1 MMLFEVGDEV
11 RVRQPTNLFH
21 SELGKV
27 VSIDHVKLLY
37 KVIFHRGN
45 SDVYTCFDLILVK
58 RQGETSMKFK
68 VGDKV
73 KVSDSWRGNS
83 GKVGTISRTDWG
95 TMYKYR
101 VEFEDADPESFRE
114 EELELVKEEETS
126 MKFKVGDKVKV
137 KDSWF
142 GHDGQVGVV
151 LDTDNYEPYNYNIK
165 FDTEGDNGR
174 RDENFMGDS
183 LELVTEEEEKV
194 MKFKVGDKVKVS
206 NSWGGNTGNVGEIT
220 ERNGGYHY
228 PYCVTFEVG
237 NDESFREEELELVKE
252 EEKVMNFKVGD
263 KVKVKDSW
271 FGFTG
276 EVGLIVRIDGPAK
289 YPYRVK
295 FDVVDEEDE
304 ELFAEGSLELVKEK
318 QSFTK
323 SDLKTGMGVVLR
335 DGTKGHVLLGT
346 EAGDVI
352 RFINGG
358 SNQWASVDE
367 YDENMIDCDTSAM
380 DLIEVYSSR
389 FAYACLTDRVF
400 NQDCVFK
407 REEPKSEPKPEPE
420 PTKMTMKEINEHFG
434 KAIEIIE

>member
-27 VSIDHVKLLY
+27 VSIDHVKLTY
-37 KVIFHRGN
+37 KVVFHRGN

-58 RQGETSMKFK
+58 RQEEKVMKFK

-73 KVSDSWRGNS
+73 KVSGSWRGNS

-95 TMYKYR
+95 VMYKYR
-101 VEFEDADPESFRE
+101 VEFEDADPESF
-114 EELELVKEEETS
+114 KE
-126 MKFKVGDKVKV
+126 G
-137 KDSWF
+137 
-142 GHDGQVGVV
+142 
-151 LDTDNYEPYNYNIK
+151 
-165 FDTEGDNGR
+165 
-174 RDENFMGDS
+174 
-183 LELVTEEEEKV
+183 
-194 MKFKVGDKVKVS
+194 
-206 NSWGGNTGNVGEIT
+206 
-220 ERNGGYHY
+220 
-228 PYCVTFEVG
+228 
-237 NDESFREEELELVKE
+237 ELELVKE

-276 EVGLIVRIDGPAK
+276 EVGLIVRIDGSAK

-304 ELFAEGSLELVKEK
+304 ELFAEGLLELVT

-335 DGTKGHVLLGT
+335 NGRKGHVLVDTGCV
-346 EAGDVI
+346 DVI
-352 RFINGG
+352 RFLENGNYSCLNDFSDDLT
-358 SNQWASVDE
+358 SNYKQQHDIA
-367 YDENMIDCDTSAM
+367 
-380 DLIEVYSSR
+380 EVY
-389 FAYACLTDRVF
+389 FTEYQFKLFTEGVF
-400 NQDCVFK
+400 EQDCVFK
-407 REEPKSEPKPEPE
+407 REEPKPEPKPEPE

-434 KAIEIIE
+434 KPIEIVE

>member
-27 VSIDHVKLLY
+27 VSIDHVKLTY
-37 KVIFHRGN
+37 KVVFHRGG
-45 SDVYTCFDLILVK
+45 SDVYTCFDLILIE

-83 GKVGTISRTDWG
+83 GKVGTISRTGLG

-101 VEFEDADPESFRE
+101 VEFEDADPESFKE
-114 EELELVKEEETS
+114 EELELVKEEE
-126 MKFKVGDKVKV
+126 K
-137 KDSWF
+137 
-142 GHDGQVGVV
+142 
-151 LDTDNYEPYNYNIK
+151 E
-165 FDTEGDNGR
+165 
-174 RDENFMGDS
+174 
-183 LELVTEEEEKV
+183 

-206 NSWGGNTGNVGEIT
+206 NSWEGHDGKIGQIVYIDVYNEFTHEV
-220 ERNGGYHY
+220 R
-228 PYCVTFEVG
+228 FEG
-237 NDESFREEELELVKE
+237 MDAEFFREEELELVK
-252 EEKVMNFKVGD
+252 V
-263 KVKVKDSW
+263 
-271 FGFTG
+271 
-276 EVGLIVRIDGPAK
+276 
-289 YPYRVK
+289 
-295 FDVVDEEDE
+295 
-304 ELFAEGSLELVKEK
+304 K

-346 EAGDVI
+346 VAGDVI
-352 RFINGG
+352 RFINEG

-367 YDENMIDCDTSAM
+367 YDENMIDRDMSAM
-380 DLIEVYSSR
+380 DIVEVYSSR

-400 NQDCVFK
+400 NQDCAYK
-407 REEPKSEPKPEPE
+407 REEPKPEPKPEPE

-434 KAIEIIE
+434 KPIEIIE

>member
-1 MMLFEVGDEV
+1 
-11 RVRQPTNLFH
+11 
-21 SELGKV
+21 
-27 VSIDHVKLLY
+27 
-37 KVIFHRGN
+37 
-45 SDVYTCFDLILVK
+45 
-58 RQGETSMKFK
+58 MKFK

-73 KVSDSWRGNS
+73 RMIRNTYGNRG
-83 GKVGTISRTDWG
+83 KIGTLEKIDTS
-95 TMYKYR
+95 TMPYCVVFDDGRKEWCYGH
-101 VEFEDADPESFRE
+101 EFK
-114 EELELVKEEETS
+114 LLKEEKV
-126 MKFKVGDKVKV
+126 MKLKVGDKVKV

-151 LDTDNYEPYNYNIK
+151 LDIDNYEPYNYNIK
-165 FDTEGDNGR
+165 FNTEGDNKR

-194 MKFKVGDKVKVS
+194 M
-206 NSWGGNTGNVGEIT
+206 T
-220 ERNGGYHY
+220 
-228 PYCVTFEVG
+228 
-237 NDESFREEELELVKE
+237 
-252 EEKVMNFKVGD
+252 FKVGD

-335 DGTKGHVLLGT
+335 DGTKGHVLLDT
-346 EAGDVI
+346 VAGDVI
-352 RFINGG
+352 RFINER
-358 SNQWASVDE
+358 SDQWGSVDE
-367 YDENMIDCDTSAM
+367 YDENMIDCDMSAM
-380 DLIEVYSSR
+380 DIVEVYSSKY
-389 FAYACLTDRVF
+389 AYCYLTDRVF

-407 REEPKSEPKPEPE
+407 REEPKPEPKPEPE

-434 KAIEIIE
+434 KPIEIVE

>member
-1 MMLFEVGDEV
+1 MVEIGD
-11 RVRQPTNLFH
+11 RVQIDEAVSNYYGRCGIVVHDDICRTYPYRVKFDDGDDCIFN
-21 SELGKV
+21 GK
-27 VSIDHVKLLY
+27 
-37 KVIFHRGN
+37 
-45 SDVYTCFDLILVK
+45 DLIVLSIEEEKV
-58 RQGETSMKFK
+58 MKFK
-68 VGDKV
+68 GGDKV
-73 KVSDSWRGNS
+73 RMIRNTYGNRG
-83 GKVGTISRTDWG
+83 KIGTLEKIDTS
-95 TMYKYR
+95 TMPYHVVFDDGRKEWCYGH
-101 VEFEDADPESFRE
+101 EFK
-114 EELELVKEEETS
+114 LLKEETS

-151 LDTDNYEPYNYNIK
+151 FRTDNYEPYNYSVK
-165 FDTEGDNGR
+165 FDVEGDDGMR
-174 RDENFMGDS
+174 YENFMGDS

-194 MKFKVGDKVKVS
+194 MK
-206 NSWGGNTGNVGEIT
+206 
-220 ERNGGYHY
+220 
-228 PYCVTFEVG
+228 
-237 NDESFREEELELVKE
+237 
-252 EEKVMNFKVGD
+252 FKVGD

-318 QSFTK
+318 AEKQSFTK

-335 DGTKGHVLLGT
+335 DGSKGHVLLGT
-346 EAGDVI
+346 DAGDVI
-352 RFINGG
+352 RFINDG
-358 SNQWASVDE
+358 SNQWCSVDE
-367 YDENMIDCDTSAM
+367 YDENMIDCDMSAM
-380 DLIEVYSSR
+380 DIVEVYSSK
-389 FAYACLTDRVF
+389 YTYCYLTDRVF
-400 NQDCVFK
+400 DQDCVFK

>member
-1 MMLFEVGDEV
+1 M
-11 RVRQPTNLFH
+11 R
-21 SELGKV
+21 
-27 VSIDHVKLLY
+27 
-37 KVIFHRGN
+37 
-45 SDVYTCFDLILVK
+45 
-58 RQGETSMKFK
+58 FK

-73 KVSDSWRGNS
+73 KVSGSWRGNS
-83 GKVGTISRTDWG
+83 GKVGTISRAGWG

-101 VEFEDADPESFRE
+101 VEFEDADPESFKE
-114 EELELVKEEETS
+114 EELESVKEEETS
-126 MKFKVGDKVKV
+126 MK
-137 KDSWF
+137 
-142 GHDGQVGVV
+142 
-151 LDTDNYEPYNYNIK
+151 
-165 FDTEGDNGR
+165 
-174 RDENFMGDS
+174 
-183 LELVTEEEEKV
+183 
-194 MKFKVGDKVKVS
+194 
-206 NSWGGNTGNVGEIT
+206 
-220 ERNGGYHY
+220 
-228 PYCVTFEVG
+228 
-237 NDESFREEELELVKE
+237 
-252 EEKVMNFKVGD
+252 FKVGD

-304 ELFAEGSLELVKEK
+304 ELFAEGSLELVKGK

-346 EAGDVI
+346 VAGDVI

-367 YDENMIDCDTSAM
+367 YDENMIDCDMSAM
-380 DLIEVYSSR
+380 DIIEVYSSR

>member
-1 MMLFEVGDEV
+1 
-11 RVRQPTNLFH
+11 
-21 SELGKV
+21 
-27 VSIDHVKLLY
+27 
-37 KVIFHRGN
+37 
-45 SDVYTCFDLILVK
+45 
-58 RQGETSMKFK
+58 MKFK
-68 VGDKV
+68 VGDRVQVVAQYSTFYGDKGTVIENDGTDNLPIHVNFDVDGHVCWFYENDLKV
-73 KVSDSWRGNS
+73 
-83 GKVGTISRTDWG
+83 
-95 TMYKYR
+95 
-101 VEFEDADPESFRE
+101 
-114 EELELVKEEETS
+114 LHEEETS
-126 MKFKVGDKVKV
+126 MK
-137 KDSWF
+137 
-142 GHDGQVGVV
+142 
-151 LDTDNYEPYNYNIK
+151 
-165 FDTEGDNGR
+165 
-174 RDENFMGDS
+174 
-183 LELVTEEEEKV
+183 
-194 MKFKVGDKVKVS
+194 
-206 NSWGGNTGNVGEIT
+206 
-220 ERNGGYHY
+220 
-228 PYCVTFEVG
+228 
-237 NDESFREEELELVKE
+237 
-252 EEKVMNFKVGD
+252 FKVGD

-276 EVGLIVRIDGPAK
+276 EVGLIVRIDGPTK

-367 YDENMIDCDTSAM
+367 YDENMIDCDMSAM
-380 DLIEVYSSR
+380 DIVEVYSSK
-389 FAYACLTDRVF
+389 YTYCYLTDRVF

-434 KAIEIIE
+434 KPIEIIE

>member
-27 VSIDHVKLLY
+27 VSIDHVKLTY
-37 KVIFHRGN
+37 KVVFHRGN

-58 RQGETSMKFK
+58 RQ
-68 VGDKV
+68 
-73 KVSDSWRGNS
+73 
-83 GKVGTISRTDWG
+83 
-95 TMYKYR
+95 
-101 VEFEDADPESFRE
+101 
-114 EELELVKEEETS
+114 
-126 MKFKVGDKVKV
+126 
-137 KDSWF
+137 
-142 GHDGQVGVV
+142 
-151 LDTDNYEPYNYNIK
+151 
-165 FDTEGDNGR
+165 
-174 RDENFMGDS
+174 
-183 LELVTEEEEKV
+183 EEKV

-206 NSWGGNTGNVGEIT
+206 NSWEGRRGEVGEIT
-220 ERNGGYHY
+220 YANDRYEYKY
-228 PYCVTFEVG
+228 TITFDDGFE
-237 NDESFREEELELVKE
+237 ESFKEEELELVKE
-252 EEKVMNFKVGD
+252 EEKVMKFKVGD

-304 ELFAEGSLELVKEK
+304 EIFAEGSLELVKEK

-346 EAGDVI
+346 VAGDVI
-352 RFINGG
+352 RVINEG

-367 YDENMIDCDTSAM
+367 YDENMIDCDISAM
-380 DLIEVYSSR
+380 DIVEVYSSKY
-389 FAYACLTDRVF
+389 AYAYLTDRVF

-407 REEPKSEPKPEPE
+407 REEPKPEPKPEPE

-434 KAIEIIE
+434 KAIEIVE

>member
-1 MMLFEVGDEV
+1 MVKIGDRVQIYETCSDYYGRCGIVIGEDFCPTFPYKVEFEDGDDCIFKGKDLIVLSTEEETTMLFEVGDEV

-27 VSIDHVKLLY
+27 VSIDHVKLMY

-73 KVSDSWRGNS
+73 KVSDSWRGTS

-101 VEFEDADPESFRE
+101 VEFEDADPESFKE
-114 EELELVKEEETS
+114 EELELVKEEE
-126 MKFKVGDKVKV
+126 
-137 KDSWF
+137 
-142 GHDGQVGVV
+142 
-151 LDTDNYEPYNYNIK
+151 E
-165 FDTEGDNGR
+165 
-174 RDENFMGDS
+174 
-183 LELVTEEEEKV
+183 V

-237 NDESFREEELELVKE
+237 NDESFKE
-252 EEKVMNFKVGD
+252 EE
-263 KVKVKDSW
+263 
-271 FGFTG
+271 
-276 EVGLIVRIDGPAK
+276 
-289 YPYRVK
+289 
-295 FDVVDEEDE
+295 
-304 ELFAEGSLELVKEK
+304 LELVKEK

-335 DGTKGHVLLGT
+335 DGTKGHVLLDT
-346 EAGDVI
+346 VAGDVI
-352 RFINGG
+352 RFINEG

-367 YDENMIDCDTSAM
+367 YDENMIDCDMNAM
-380 DLIEVYSSR
+380 DIVEVYSSKY
-389 FAYACLTDRVF
+389 AYCHLTDRVF

-407 REEPKSEPKPEPE
+407 REEPKPEPKPEPE

-434 KAIEIIE
+434 KPIEIVE